1 MAATLFAA
9 LSLAFTREQSLIVN
23 ICQHPKKKSVALFCY
38 TVNSVTQMN
47 EEPDKASTEN
57 IPDTIALRT
66 EEFAPLLAKWRSQN
80 REVPWSR
87 LLARGLRKELAPLAG
102 KRYAHLVEGKP

>member
-1 MAATLFAA
+1 L
-9 LSLAFTREQSLIVN
+9 LRYRSHLLGNNRSLLTFVN
-23 ICQHPKKKSVALFCY
+23 TQKKKSVASFCY
-38 TVNSVTQMN
+38 IVNTVTQMN